1 MAETKRRGR
10 PVGSKKKESLAT
22 YMLQTNFEKQL
33 EGAPINRNSN
43 RGWVNWRKPQ

>member
-10 PVGSKKKESLAT
+10 PVGSKKKEPLAT